1 MFNRLIDKLWSIREI
16 YMPFVVGISLS
27 FFTLVFL
34 GVSIKFS
41 IYIIEDFSIQLLLL
55 HPAKKN

>member
-1 MFNRLIDKLWSIREI
+1 MFNKLITKLWSIREI

-27 FFTLVFL
+27 FLTLIFL

-41 IYIIEDFSIQLLLL
+41 IYIIEDLSIQLILL
-55 HPAKKN
+55 HPAKKH

>member
-1 MFNRLIDKLWSIREI
+1 MINKLINKLWSIREI
-16 YMPFVVGISLS
+16 YMPFVMGISLS
-27 FFTLVFL
+27 FLTLFFL